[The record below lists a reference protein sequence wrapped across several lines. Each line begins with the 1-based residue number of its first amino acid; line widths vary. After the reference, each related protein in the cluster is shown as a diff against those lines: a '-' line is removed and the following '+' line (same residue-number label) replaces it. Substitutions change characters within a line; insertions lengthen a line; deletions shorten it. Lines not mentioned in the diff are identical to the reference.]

1 MITWQELMAI
11 LLRIDPYHLKAI
23 DWRKMPNG
31 RIVRF
36 VKWGWRLKR

>member
-1 MITWQELMAI
+1 MIKNEQLREL
-11 LLRIDPYHLKAI
+11 LEKREPHNPRRT

-36 VKWGWRLKR
+36 IDWEKEVR